1 MSRPGFL
8 DSMTPETRR
17 TLLSRGARKVFEKDA
32 VVFEQGLAGGS
43 MLVIET
49 GRVEITSIME
59 SGRTVLLGHLGPG
72 DLVGEL
78 TLLDRSPRSATV
90 TAVRPVTGVLL
101 TFEDMEGFLL
111 EHPSAMFGILIDLAS
126 KLRAANALAETR
138 ALDDGS
144 ARLAGCLIGLAE
156 RWGKELESGQTRIE
170 ETFSQ
175 SILGQMAQLSR
186 ENVNRRIRAWSKDG
200 MLGADGNKIIV
211 QDMMALR
218 RIAEASR
225 DG

>member
-1 MSRPGFL
+1 
-8 DSMTPETRR
+8 
-17 TLLSRGARKVFEKDA
+17 
-32 VVFEQGLAGGS
+32 
-43 MLVIET
+43 
-49 GRVEITSIME
+49 
-59 SGRTVLLGHLGPG
+59 
-72 DLVGEL
+72 
-78 TLLDRSPRSATV
+78 
-90 TAVRPVTGVLL
+90 
-101 TFEDMEGFLL
+101 
-111 EHPSAMFGILIDLAS
+111 
-126 KLRAANALAETR
+126 
-138 ALDDGS
+138 
-144 ARLAGCLIGLAE
+144 
-156 RWGKELESGQTRIE
+156 ELESGQTRIE